1 MLMLIILGAITIFI
15 GAAAV
20 ALLVGGRNKENQ
32 RLMEVIA
39 SSQPSVLVEEP
50 RDRVSGIVD
59 LLKPVTNLFGAN
71 HEDLSHRLVLAGYRS
86 ESVPH
91 IFFAS
96 RLLLPLLLVL
106 IVTFSVSDDPW
117 VPIMM
122 AGALGFFAPDIWLNW
137 AVAKRRNKIAQGL
150 PDAIDLLVI
159 CMEAGLGM
167 DQALIRVGKEL
178 QVSHR
183 DLSYELTT
191 IHREQRAGKP
201 RVDAWRSMAE
211 RIDLDVIRQLVAM
224 LVQTERFGTPVA
236 KSLGQFSE
244 SLRVQRMQKI
254 EELAAKTTVKMIF
267 PLVLFI
273 FPSMFVV
280 LLGPAVINIMRN
292 LANLG

>member
-1 MLMLIILGAITIFI
+1 MLILIIFGSITIFL

-20 ALLVGGRNKENQ
+20 AVLFGGRTKESE
-32 RLMEVIA
+32 RLMEVMA
-39 SSQPSVLVEEP
+39 PSQPDLELAEP
-50 RDRVSGIVD
+50 VNRWAGITEA
-59 LLKPVTNLFGAN
+59 LKPVTKLFGGDQ
-71 HEDLSHRLVLAGYRS
+71 EELEHRLHLAGVRD
-86 ESVPH
+86 EAGPLM
-91 IFFAS
+91 FTAA
-96 RLLLPLLLVL
+96 RLLLPLIL
-106 IVTFSVSDDPW
+106 IISVTFSVEKDPW
-117 VPIMM
+117 ITLLVV
-122 AGALGFFAPDIWLNW
+122 GALGFFVPDLWLGY
-137 AVAKRRNKIAQGL
+137 AISRRRNQIAQGL

-183 DLSYELTT
+183 DLSWELTT

-211 RIDLDVIRQLVAM
+211 RVDLDVVRQLVAM
-224 LVQTERFGTPVA
+224 LVQTERFGTPIA

-254 EELAAKTTVKMIF
+254 EELAAKTTIKMIF

-292 LANLG
+292 LANLE